1 MVWEGIP
8 HNSTLDPLGYSGFTR
23 ALPRFR
29 LIGYTWRFRGSY
41 KWGYKSPSMGYKF
54 SYPTCNAT
62 YNYP

>member
-1 MVWEGIP
+1 MTVPW
-8 HNSTLDPLGYSGFTR
+8 TLWVIQVLLGLSPGLGF
-23 ALPRFR
+23 
-29 LIGYTWRFRGSY
+29 IGNTWRFRGSY